1 MQDGN
6 YIQVSARVD
15 IEMGIRPQFDD
26 TAVAVIITR
35 QEKVNKYEKM
45 TSGEE
50 LLESWSVIRCS

>member
-6 YIQVSARVD
+6 YIQASARVD
-15 IEMGIRPQFDD
+15 IEKGNRPQFDD

-35 QEKVNKYEKM
+35 QEKAQKYEKM

-50 LLESWSVIRCS
+50 LLESWSVMIRI